1 MSWVL
6 FQTKLVRKW
15 LNEKKSLVRNLL
27 LCSVGSCWGCS
38 AGTLQTV
45 LHSASAGTDHPL
57 PIHAWDEDA
66 CGVPVFPGGIS
77 PAGEQSMHLP
87 GAEQRENQTG
97 EKIVAPQGVFAA
109 PGERET

>member
-38 AGTLQTV
+38 AGT
-45 LHSASAGTDHPL
+45 
-57 PIHAWDEDA
+57 
-66 CGVPVFPGGIS
+66 FPGGIS

-87 GAEQRENQTG
+87 GAEQRANQTG

-109 PGERET
+109 PGE